1 MRRFL
6 LILPR
11 LLATR
16 FFGVSRPLLAP
27 VLAALCVAFAP
38 PLRAQT
44 ASVRWDPPGGA
55 LAAGQVVTLN
65 LVFENCEPSA
75 GVTPPAT
82 TGLEFG
88 QPSRGENS
96 SISFVNGRVTG
107 SRRIILGYPIRAT
120 AGQTAVTIPAFEVE
134 TDKGRVRVA
143 AANFTVGA
151 ATVPGGN
158 GAGVPLDSVMRS
170 HFTVPESVWAGEV
183 FPLTYTLEV
192 LERYPAS
199 LGSDPEWKPA
209 PLVAE
214 DELAKLKP
222 KVTRTV
228 NNGDTYTA
236 VAYGTR
242 VYVGAPNAV
251 ALPPVSQVVNLQ
263 SGPQAFGFFAQPTL
277 QQFSVVTQPVTL
289 TVKPLPSPAPAN
301 FTGAVGD
308 FRLTAKVVPATA
320 AVGEPVTW
328 TVTLE
333 GTGNWP
339 DLTGLPPRSVSRDFR
354 TVSPQAKRAAAEGKL
369 FDATLAEDIVLIP
382 TKPGTYTLGP
392 VTMACFDPKTGQYR
406 NLTTEKFTVTITDNA
421 TASSTT
427 ANTPPTGSTSHASVL
442 PALPSP
448 PSALSTPQAPSGLPR
463 DPLPPAPPAAAPLS
477 ARTLILLLLSPIP
490 GLLALWASL
499 ALRRAKQTDPLRPR
513 REAHARLAATL
524 AEITATLANSGG
536 ASRSSQ
542 LVTPPLHP
550 SPLSL
555 LLLNWRRDT
564 ALFFGV
570 PHAEPTAADL
580 KNSGSDLSTLDSRL
594 STSSADWQSLWH
606 DADRTLFGARAA
618 LPSDWPARAEAA
630 RAATPLPPFRRLR
643 LFLPRNLFPVFAL
656 LLVSSFLFHPAS
668 LAADTAARAAE
679 TPNSKLQT
687 PNPAAAAASYRAA
700 DFPAAEKAW
709 RSTLATAPT
718 DWSAHHNLS
727 LALAQ
732 QGRWPEAAGHA
743 FAAFAQ
749 QPHDPA
755 VRWQA
760 SLALKNAGWMPD
772 VARPFFAA
780 DIPGPRAALALRAA
794 PATWQHAALLA
805 TLLAAAS
812 LALLLARAYATSI
825 SNLNLPIPNS
835 PAAPVQDAQSSNH
848 PPAAADQISNHQSQ
862 LLNSCVRSR
871 WLPPLA
877 ATLLAIALLLG
888 GASASSLRL
897 YGPLADARAVLVWQ
911 AGVLRSIP
919 TEADAEQKTAPLS
932 PGLVAL
938 DDGKHFLDWRHL
950 AFPNGQTGWVRQ
962 ETLVPLW

>member
-6 LILPR
+6 KIFPH

-16 FFGVSRPLLAP
+16 FSGPGHTFLAP
-27 VLAALCVAFAP
+27 ALAALCVALAP
-38 PLRAQT
+38 TLRAQT

-75 GVTPPAT
+75 GVTPPTT

-107 SRRIILGYPIRAT
+107 SRRIILGYPVRAA

-134 TDKGRVRVA
+134 TDQGRVRVA

-170 HFTVPESVWAGEV
+170 HFTVPESVWVGEV
-183 FPLTYTLEV
+183 FPFIYTLEV

-214 DELAKLKP
+214 DDLSKLKP

-228 NNGDTYTA
+228 RNGDTYSA

-263 SGPQAFGFFAQPTL
+263 SGTQALGFFSQPTL
-277 QQFSVVTQPVTL
+277 QQFSVVTAPATL
-289 TVKPLPSPAPAN
+289 TVKPLPAPAPAG

-308 FRLTAKVVPATA
+308 FKLTAKVVPAAA

-328 TVTLE
+328 TLTLE

-339 DLTGLPPRSVSRDFR
+339 DLAGLPPRSVSRDFR
-354 TVSPQAKRAAAEGKL
+354 TVSPQAKRATAEGKL

-392 VTMACFDPKTGQYR
+392 VTMACFDPKTGQYQ
-406 NLTTEKFTVTITDNA
+406 NLTTEKFTVTITDSAPAAAGNNSA
-421 TASSTT
+421 
-427 ANTPPTGSTSHASVL
+427 PPAGSGTGSATL
-442 PALPSP
+442 PPPPGPPPALSAPPSP
-448 PSALSTPQAPSGLPR
+448 AGLPR
-463 DPLPPAPPAAAPLS
+463 DPLPSAPPATPPLS
-477 ARTLILLLLSPIP
+477 SRTLALLLLSPAP
-490 GLLALWASL
+490 VLLALWASL
-499 ALRRAKQTDPLRPR
+499 ALRRARQTDPLRAR
-513 REAHARLAATL
+513 REARARLATTI
-524 AEITATLANSGG
+524 AEITAALTSNSG
-536 ASRSSQ
+536 SRLAALDSR
-542 LVTPPLHP
+542 
-550 SPLSL
+550 L
-555 LLLNWRRDT
+555 LLSWRRDT

-570 PHAEPTAADL
+570 PHAEPTANDL
-580 KNSGSDLSTLDSRL
+580 APAPSPQLPPPLPGELAAPASPGAIVSGPSTIPL
-594 STSSADWQSLWH
+594 ADWQSLWH
-606 DADRTLFGARAA
+606 DADRALFGARAA
-618 LPSDWPARAEAA
+618 LPSDWPARAESAL
-630 RAATPLPPFRRLR
+630 AATPLPPFRPLR
-643 LFLPRNLFPVFAL
+643 LFLPRNLFPVLAL
-656 LLVSSFLFHPAS
+656 LALLSPFSAF
-668 LAADTAARAAE
+668 AADTTDA
-679 TPNSKLQT
+679 
-687 PNPAAAAASYRAA
+687 YRAA

-709 RSTLATAPT
+709 RSALATAPA

-743 FAAFAQ
+743 LAAFAQ

-760 SLALKNAGWMPD
+760 ALALKNAGWIPD
-772 VARPFFAA
+772 AARPFFAA
-780 DIPGPRAALALRAA
+780 ETPGPRAALALRAA
-794 PATWQHAALLA
+794 PATWQCAALLA
-805 TLLAAAS
+805 ALLAAAA
-812 LALLLARAYATSI
+812 LALLLWRAYAT
-825 SNLNLPIPNS
+825 
-835 PAAPVQDAQSSNH
+835 A
-848 PPAAADQISNHQSQ
+848 
-862 LLNSCVRSR
+862 
-871 WLPPLA
+871 PLA
-877 ATLLAIALLLG
+877 SPQARVLHHISARWPAPLAWAVLISALLLG
-888 GASASSLRL
+888 GAAASSLRL

-911 AGVLRSIP
+911 GGVLRSIP
-919 TEADAEQKTAPLS
+919 TEADAEQKTVPLS

-938 DDGKHFLDWRHL
+938 DEGQPFLSWRHL
-950 AFPNGQTGWVRQ
+950 SFPNGQTGWVRQ
-962 ETLVPLW
+962 ETLVRLW